1 MSDFDQRDRLDALDR
16 KILRVV
22 QRQGDISQA
31 ELAERVATSP
41 ASCWRRLRALEEDGI
56 LRDTVRLVDPVKV
69 GKGLD
74 VICQVRMKSHAG
86 NARQQFEQFV
96 QSHDK
101 VMDCY
106 SMSGEWDY
114 LVRVIVHDV
123 REYEEFLMRELL
135 AQDSVAT
142 SASHFALKRV
152 KSTTEVPV

>member
-1 MSDFDQRDRLDALDR
+1 MSDFDQRKRLDALDR

-22 QRQGDISQA
+22 QRRGDISQA
-31 ELAERVATSP
+31 ELAEQVATSP

-56 LRDTVRLVDPVKV
+56 LRETVRLDEPDKV

-86 NARQQFEQFV
+86 NARQQFEQFA

-106 SMSGEWDY
+106 SMSGAWDY
-114 LVRVIVHDV
+114 LVHVIVHDV

-135 AQDSVAT
+135 AQESVAT

>member
-1 MSDFDQRDRLDALDR
+1 MSEFDQHRLDALDR
-16 KILRVV
+16 RILRIV
-22 QRQGDISQA
+22 QRRGDISQA
-31 ELAERVATSP
+31 ELAEQVATSP

-56 LRDTVRLVDPVKV
+56 LRETVRLVDPVKV

-86 NARQQFEQFV
+86 NARQQFEEFV
-96 QSHDK
+96 LGHDK

-152 KSTTEVPV
+152 KSTTEVPL

>member
-1 MSDFDQRDRLDALDR
+1 MSDFDQRKRLDALDR

-22 QRQGDISQA
+22 QRRGDISQA
-31 ELAERVATSP
+31 ELAEQVATSP

-56 LRDTVRLVDPVKV
+56 LRETVRLVDPVKV

-86 NARQQFEQFV
+86 NARQQFEQFAL
-96 QSHDK
+96 SHDK

-114 LVRVIVHDV
+114 LVHVIVHDV

-135 AQDSVAT
+135 AQESVAT

>member
-1 MSDFDQRDRLDALDR
+1 MGDFDQGKRLDALDR

-31 ELAERVATSP
+31 ELAERVSTSP
-41 ASCWRRLRALEEDGI
+41 ASCWRRLKALEEDGI
-56 LRDTVRLVDPVKV
+56 LRETVRLVDPVKV

-86 NARQQFEQFV
+86 DARLHFEQFALA
-96 QSHDK
+96 HDK
-101 VMDCY
+101 VMECY

>member
-1 MSDFDQRDRLDALDR
+1 MSDFDQRDRLDALER

>member
-1 MSDFDQRDRLDALDR
+1 MGDFDQGNRLDALDR

-22 QRQGDISQA
+22 QRRGDISQA
-31 ELAERVATSP
+31 ELAEQVATSP

-96 QSHDK
+96 LSHDK

-135 AQDSVAT
+135 AQESVAT